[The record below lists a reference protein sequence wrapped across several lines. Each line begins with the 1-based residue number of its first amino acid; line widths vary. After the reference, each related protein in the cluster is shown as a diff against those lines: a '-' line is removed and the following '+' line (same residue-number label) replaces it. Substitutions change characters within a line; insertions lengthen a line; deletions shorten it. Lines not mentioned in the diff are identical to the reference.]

1 MKGEGPVLIA
11 SIIGTAESIEK
22 GFDTGFKVSSTET
35 KKWMLK
41 VDVNEG
47 IDAVYMCA
55 AS

>member
-1 MKGEGPVLIA
+1 MLIA

-35 KKWMLK
+35 KKWTLK
-41 VDVNEG
+41 VYVNEG